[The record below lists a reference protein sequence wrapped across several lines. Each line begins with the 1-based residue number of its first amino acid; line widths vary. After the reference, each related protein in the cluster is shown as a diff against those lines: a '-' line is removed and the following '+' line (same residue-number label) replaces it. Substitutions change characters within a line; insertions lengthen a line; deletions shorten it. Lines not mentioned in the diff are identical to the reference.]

1 MAEAVFRRRREPRYR
16 IFFATDVHGSDRC
29 FGKFLSAARV
39 YSADTLILGGD
50 IVGKAMVPL
59 VRDNGSYISRDDS
72 TERRIDPADLDEE
85 IARIRLH
92 GLYPLVIEP
101 DEYERLRDDGAYRA
115 GLFEETMCA
124 QISRWCDQVAERLDR
139 AKTRCIITPGN
150 DDPIVLDDVLR
161 TAEAVNCP
169 EREVV
174 EVGPVWLASLGN
186 TNRTPWDTERE
197 YDEPVLA
204 RQIEEMLEPGG
215 ADRPLVF
222 NFHCPPASSGLDT
235 VVKLDAELRPVLQ
248 GGRPV
253 EMAAGSM
260 AVREAIER
268 YGPVCGLHG
277 HIHESAGVYRLG
289 PSWCFNPGSE
299 YSSGI
304 LNGLIVN
311 FAPDGSYMSHLL
323 TAG

>member
-1 MAEAVFRRRREPRYR
+1 M
-16 IFFATDVHGSDRC
+16 
-29 FGKFLSAARV
+29 
-39 YSADTLILGGD
+39 
-50 IVGKAMVPL
+50 
-59 VRDNGSYISRDDS
+59 
-72 TERRIDPADLDEE
+72 
-85 IARIRLH
+85 
-92 GLYPLVIEP
+92 
-101 DEYERLRDDGAYRA
+101 
-115 GLFEETMCA
+115 
-124 QISRWCDQVAERLDR
+124 
-139 AKTRCIITPGN
+139 
-150 DDPIVLDDVLR
+150 
-161 TAEAVNCP
+161 
-169 EREVV
+169 
-174 EVGPVWLASLGN
+174 WLASLGN